1 MLTARLRIVPAA
13 RLPFCRPDHQGEG
26 APLFPN
32 IPPYHTL
39 TRSLHTQIRFL
50 EKADATSLIPP
61 QQLQKIFGGS
71 VNLEYNHAEY
81 FPALT
86 KLCMERKAA
95 NLERWR
101 KYGGGKCGL
110 DEAVIRGARVPGE
123 EGSGDR
129 DVASS
134 EADVDARGAADVEP
148 PTEQL
153 AATSIAGTGS
163 VEDGGDDA
171 AASSTAHS
179 SSASDATVAVPPA
192 ALATTPGVETD
203 KFVDA
208 PVAPQAAVEK
218 AVPSVA

>member
-1 MLTARLRIVPAA
+1 
-13 RLPFCRPDHQGEG
+13 
-26 APLFPN
+26 
-32 IPPYHTL
+32 
-39 TRSLHTQIRFL
+39 
-50 EKADATSLIPP
+50 
-61 QQLQKIFGGS
+61 
-71 VNLEYNHAEY
+71 
-81 FPALT
+81 
-86 KLCMERKAA
+86 MERKAA